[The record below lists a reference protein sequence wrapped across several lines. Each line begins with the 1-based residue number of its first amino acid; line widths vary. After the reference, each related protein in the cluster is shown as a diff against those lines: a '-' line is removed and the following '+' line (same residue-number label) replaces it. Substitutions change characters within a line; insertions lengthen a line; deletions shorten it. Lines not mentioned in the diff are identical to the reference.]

1 MELDDLINTFESKTK
16 NKKDRFKEFCA
27 HCWYVFD
34 KQIKSTKS
42 DKMINKYNTMRQKTI
57 NYIVANENDLP
68 STDCLRLGR
77 TVNLQTLT
85 NLILSITI

>member
-34 KQIKSTKS
+34 KQIKYTKS

-57 NYIVANENDLP
+57 NYIVANEKK
-68 STDCLRLGR
+68 
-77 TVNLQTLT
+77 
-85 NLILSITI
+85 ITIQLTK